1 MAEVKT
7 TTERQFDQLIA
18 ILGGNC
24 SDIDHNLR
32 TVTHLVTRLGFVTPI
47 CFQPLSLS
55 IEPKRKSVRQNVP
68 IAESYGRKL
77 MTAPTSGVSSR
88 RSEPPLSKG
97 VDTLPR
103 LRHDPDVRFRRLPA
117 LRILRLG
124 VVVADRAGDDHV
136 FALLPVHRSGDLVL
150 GGELQRVDHPQS
162 PLRRVEAMVIEPISS
177 AFARIRLA
185 YRPPSIGNLTLSS
198 STDDRNRRCRSSKR

>member
-1 MAEVKT
+1 MVEVRR

-55 IEPKRKSVRQNVP
+55 IGPKRKSVRQNVP
-68 IAESYGRKL
+68 IAESYARKL
-77 MTAPTSGVSSR
+77 VTAPTSGVSSG
-88 RSEPPLSKG
+88 RSGPPLSKG

-103 LRHDPDVRFRRLPA
+103 LRHDPDVGFRLPPA
-117 LRILRLG
+117 LRILLPG
-124 VVVADRAGDDHV
+124 VVVADRAGDDHL
-136 FALLPVHRSGDLVL
+136 FTLLPVHRGGDFVL
-150 GGELQRVDHPQS
+150 GGEL
-162 PLRRVEAMVIEPISS
+162 
-177 AFARIRLA
+177 
-185 YRPPSIGNLTLSS
+185 
-198 STDDRNRRCRSSKR
+198 